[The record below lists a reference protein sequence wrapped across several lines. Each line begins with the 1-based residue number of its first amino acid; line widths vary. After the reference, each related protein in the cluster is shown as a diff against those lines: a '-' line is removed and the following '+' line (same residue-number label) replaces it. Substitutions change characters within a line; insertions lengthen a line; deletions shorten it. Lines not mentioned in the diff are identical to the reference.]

1 MMLFRTSLLA
11 VSLALTAACTTAGT
25 GVPASPTPAEGTT
38 PAQPAE
44 GWTVRTREH
53 IDLWL
58 HAYALLQQDT
68 ARVPFFRRGYRDR
81 LLAERRNRN
90 VTTAL
95 DVNRDRLIA
104 RLNANPALVN
114 GQFLPFYFA
123 TLADLQRVVQLTIQ
137 VQGDPRAVNDQQLA
151 QYVAIVN
158 ASFPTALDRDW
169 LRTFM
174 ESVNDEYRVFYR
186 DYWASQQ
193 ASRAGV
199 LAEVNRLWDRYRPAF
214 SRYLANTQQTRG
226 EMLLSLPLNGEGR
239 TTQVGNRYYMVGVNF
254 PETVAA
260 APEAL
265 YTFAHEVALATTT
278 TVVNDNVTP
287 AEQRSGVAATHV
299 SHAAVRGG
307 QILLERIAPELSQ
320 GYMRYYLA
328 GIGQAAPSGDP
339 RAAFE
344 RAFPLPE
351 AILGGIRSQMQVVLG
366 GI

>member
-1 MMLFRTSLLA
+1 MMHLRTTLLA
-11 VSLALTAACTTAGT
+11 LSLVITTACTTAGT
-25 GVPASPTPAEGTT
+25 GAPGTPAPSGTT
-38 PAQPAE
+38 PPAQPTEA
-44 GWTVRTREH
+44 WTVRTREH
-53 IDLWL
+53 VDLWL
-58 HAYALLQQDT
+58 HAYALLQADT

-81 LLAERRNRN
+81 MLAERRNRN

-104 RLNANPALVN
+104 RLTANPALVN

-137 VQGDPRAVNDQQLA
+137 LQGDPRGAGDQQLA
-151 QYVAIVN
+151 QYVALVS
-158 ASFPTALDRDW
+158 ASFPTAADRDW

-174 ESVNDEYRVFYR
+174 ESVNDEHRVFYR
-186 DYWASQQ
+186 EYWASQQ
-193 ASRAGV
+193 ANRAGV
-199 LAEVNRLWDRYRPAF
+199 LAEVNRLWDRHRPAF
-214 SRYLANTQQTRG
+214 SRYLLNTQQDRG

-239 TTQVGNRYYMVGVNF
+239 TSEVGNNYYLVGVNF
-254 PETVAA
+254 PETTAA

-287 AEQRSGVAATHV
+287 TEQRTGVAATHV

-307 QILLERIAPELSQ
+307 QILLERVAPELSQ
-320 GYMRYYLA
+320 GYMRYYLES
-328 GIGQAAPSGDP
+328 IGQRPPAGDP
-339 RAAFE
+339 KAAFE

-351 AILGGIRSQMQVVLG
+351 QILAGIRSQLQVVLG